1 MQLTE
6 FVDTVTEQLDRF
18 GLTGEDLEIEVTEGM
33 LIEHMEASILTLQ
46 QLRYSG
52 IKISIDDYGTG
63 YSSMNYM
70 KQLPIDKLK
79 IDRSFIINLTTDP
92 IDQAIVTS
100 TIALAKSLGM
110 GVVAEGVEE
119 QSQAVLLKSYG
130 CDELQGYLFSRPLCA
145 LEFAKLLDADLLL
158 RQANRTST

>member
-1 MQLTE
+1 
-6 FVDTVTEQLDRF
+6 
-18 GLTGEDLEIEVTEGM
+18 
-33 LIEHMEASILTLQ
+33 
-46 QLRYSG
+46 
-52 IKISIDDYGTG
+52 
-63 YSSMNYM
+63 M

-79 IDRSFIINLTTDP
+79 IDRSFIINLATDP

-110 GVVAEGVEE
+110 GVVAEGVED
-119 QSQAVLLKSYG
+119 QQQAVLLKEYG

-158 RQANRTST
+158 RQANRTSK